1 MGQLQPSP
9 VRLSSKGR
17 YGVRALYCI
26 AYHNGGRPTQMREVA
41 EQANIPARFLEQIL
55 HDMKRAGLVVAK
67 RGPNGGYQLARQPSQ
82 ITLGDVVRSLEG
94 AAVTLQRDVD
104 NDPRDPLAGVLS
116 DLAASIEKCFDAV
129 TIAEVCR
136 RGERLGVPRKGEP
149 AGPEYAI

>member
-1 MGQLQPSP
+1 
-9 VRLSSKGR
+9 
-17 YGVRALYCI
+17 
-26 AYHNGGRPTQMREVA
+26 TQMREVA

-67 RGPNGGYQLARQPSQ
+67 RGPNGGYQLARQPTQ
-82 ITLGDVVRSLEG
+82 ITLGDVVRALEG
-94 AAVTLQRDVD
+94 ATVTLQRDID
-104 NDPRDPLAGVLS
+104 NDPRDPLASVLQ
-116 DLAASIEKCFDAV
+116 DLASNIEKCFDAV